1 MRQSTGFF
9 FCTLAG
15 SARRITGFIV
25 GVAIFVSHSPA
36 AEASN
41 LIFQGQNAGL
51 FSSANP
57 AGTSVLMNSVAKPV
71 ATSASSSISSATL
84 IQQSIVSQ
92 LSMKIYNEIFK
103 GSGAAGSYDLGGGNS
118 ISYLREGGYI
128 TVTIINPKNG
138 TTTLTVLDQ

>member
-1 MRQSTGFF
+1 MRQSAGVFFSPFTGRVR
-9 FCTLAG
+9 C
-15 SARRITGFIV
+15 ITGFIM
-25 GVAIFVSHSPA
+25 GVAVFACLSPA

-41 LIFQGQNAGL
+41 LTFQGQNAGL
-51 FSSANP
+51 FSTANP

-71 ATSASSSISSATL
+71 ATSAYSSISSATM

-92 LSMKIYNEIFK
+92 ISVRIYNEIFK
-103 GSGAAGSYDLGGGNS
+103 GSGASGSYDLGGGNS

-128 TVTIINPKNG
+128 TVTITNPANG